1 MILEYTVFMYSII
14 RQFRTDGIRRTEA
27 EIAAD
32 AGFAGIV
39 GMSLAGTTRQMTLS
53 AHNTEDGAT
62 VLLLPPLYEPQ
73 LLSMHADGMIVRG
86 WQRLSGSKTT
96 PGPTYLQEW
105 LLTFVGQQAL
115 QRPAVQGVRELSSM
129 ASPLQLMQGE

>member
-1 MILEYTVFMYSII
+1 MYSII
-14 RQFRTDGIRRTEA
+14 RQFRSEGIRRTEA

-53 AHNTEDGAT
+53 AQKSDEGTS

-86 WQRLSGSKTT
+86 WQRLSGGKTT

-105 LLTFVGQQAL
+105 LLTFVGQQSGR
-115 QRPAVQGVRELSSM
+115 QQEMRELQ
-129 ASPLQLMQGE
+129 ASPLQLMQGD

>member
-1 MILEYTVFMYSII
+1 MHSII
-14 RQFRTDGIRRTEA
+14 RQFRTDGIRRSDA

-32 AGFAGIV
+32 AGFTGVV

-53 AHNTEDGAT
+53 AQKADDGAT

-105 LLTFVGQQAL
+105 LLTFVAQPSL
-115 QRPAVQGVRELSSM
+115 QRSALRELH
-129 ASPLQLMQGE
+129 APLQLLQGE

>member
-1 MILEYTVFMYSII
+1 M
-14 RQFRTDGIRRTEA
+14 RRSEA

-32 AGFAGIV
+32 AGFSGIV
-39 GMSLAGTTRQMTLS
+39 SMSLAGTTRQMTLS
-53 AHNTEDGAT
+53 AQKDDGGTT

-86 WQRLSGSKTT
+86 WQRLSSGKST

-105 LLTFVGQQAL
+105 LLTFVGRQSGLRQEVYL
-115 QRPAVQGVRELSSM
+115 QEGRELQAPLPS
-129 ASPLQLMQGE
+129 LQLMQGD